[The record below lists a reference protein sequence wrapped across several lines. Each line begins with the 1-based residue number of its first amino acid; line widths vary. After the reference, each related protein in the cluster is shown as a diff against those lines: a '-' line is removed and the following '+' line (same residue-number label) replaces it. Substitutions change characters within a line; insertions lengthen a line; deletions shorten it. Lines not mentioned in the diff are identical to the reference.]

1 MSGAINRLKDI
12 ELKRRNGVKRDKE
25 ETLSD
30 GGGLYA
36 RCQKGGFVT
45 WYFQYKRRG
54 SKVAVKV
61 CFGRYP
67 DVGLKAARVT
77 AGVPGM
83 AGAWERPEDR
93 ICAPTRRQRGTGEA
107 HHRSGCD

>member
-1 MSGAINRLKDI
+1 MGGAINRLKDI

-67 DVGLKAARVT
+67 DVGLKVARELRQECREWLALGKDPKTEYERRRAASACV
-77 AGVPGM
+77 GL
-83 AGAWERPEDR
+83 
-93 ICAPTRRQRGTGEA
+93 
-107 HHRSGCD
+107 